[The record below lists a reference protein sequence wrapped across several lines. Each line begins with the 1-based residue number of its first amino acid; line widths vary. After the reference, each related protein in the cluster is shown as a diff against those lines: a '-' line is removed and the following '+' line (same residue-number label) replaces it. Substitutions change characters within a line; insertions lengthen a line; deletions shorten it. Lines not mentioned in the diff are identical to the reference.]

1 MLLINLLLIIE
12 KLFLLKDEGIECEAQ
27 IKQLL
32 LETQPS
38 IEIIQFISNNIELNI
53 RKFYEKLRKSYND
66 KKSKLYI
73 NIVKETELEPKE
85 VLCTLGSL
93 QLQILLFNKNIDDNN
108 FLKNARF
115 DDISKCMLN
124 YYTTKDIIPC
134 QRLLSY
140 IKSDLKVL
148 EEINK

>member
-1 MLLINLLLIIE
+1 MITKNECLE

-73 NIVKETELEPKE
+73 NIVKEITDPNE
-85 VLCTLGSL
+85 VLTTLAAMN
-93 QLQILLFNKNIDDNN
+93 LQILLF
-108 FLKNARF
+108 
-115 DDISKCMLN
+115 SKKVEDKQMFFRHSRASEITAVLNN
-124 YYTTKDIIPC
+124 YYKTYDITNC
-134 QRLLSY
+134 
-140 IKSDLKVL
+140 IKILRIIKTDLKAL
-148 EEINK
+148 ERIK

>member
-1 MLLINLLLIIE
+1 MITKNECLE
-12 KLFLLKDEGIECEAQ
+12 KVFILKDEGIECEAQ

>member
-1 MLLINLLLIIE
+1 MITKNECLE
-12 KLFLLKDEGIECEAQ
+12 KLFLLQDEGIECEAQ

>member
-1 MLLINLLLIIE
+1 MITKNECLE

-108 FLKNARF
+108 FLKNA
-115 DDISKCMLN
+115 
-124 YYTTKDIIPC
+124 
-134 QRLLSY
+134 
-140 IKSDLKVL
+140 
-148 EEINK
+148 